1 MYKQILSGRYLCQA
15 YYRGQ
20 LKPSRFYAEGETE
33 KLLARC
39 VEEVIE
45 NAQPKLATTWAALLA
60 GDLRRL
66 NTMARAGL
74 LGGGAFNPGFD
85 WDLVTNCS
93 RGGAGAQA
101 RGQEGDWAPGGG
113 KEEEAE
119 LISIDGAE
127 TVRVAEICLYYQVGK
142 KFEFLCSRAKC

>member
-20 LKPSRFYAEGETE
+20 LKPSRFYADGETE

-60 GDLRRL
+60 GDLRKL

-85 WDLVTNCS
+85 WDFDTNHS
-93 RGGAGAQA
+93 RKSACA
-101 RGQEGDWAPGGG
+101 QEGDWTPGGG
-113 KEEEAE
+113 GLESAE

-127 TVRVAEICLYYQVGK
+127 TVRVAEVCLYYQVGK
-142 KFEFLCSRAKC
+142 KFEALCSRDK